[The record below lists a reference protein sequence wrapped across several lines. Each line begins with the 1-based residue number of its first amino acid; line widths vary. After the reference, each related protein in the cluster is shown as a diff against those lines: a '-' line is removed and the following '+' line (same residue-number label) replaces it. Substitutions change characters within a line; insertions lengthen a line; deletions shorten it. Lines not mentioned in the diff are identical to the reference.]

1 MKKIKKQTAIFLITL
16 FSLIIVLGGIFSF
29 VPINFGN
36 KIWTTFS
43 KNVSI
48 SSDIRGGI
56 YGEYEIK
63 TEDASKSD
71 IIDSMGLIR
80 EVFDENGYKN
90 VNVYAIGNKKIRIEV
105 GYPNGVLS
113 FSDAYSN
120 LSNVGSG
127 AFYLASSTTVEGSNY
142 VVQGSTCVEKL
153 NVYTSNDNKVLS
165 VKFNES
171 GKQAFKE
178 LCESGSSTCYIIFGE
193 QYYSLNMQT
202 NQDDYSQLVLTNNDY
217 EDLISLEQRIKFG
230 CMKVEL
236 NSDNVKIDTMSASLS
251 MAESSSSPAS
261 SSFFSSSVY
270 VVLVSLTIVVAMLLI
285 VLFAVKFGYFAI
297 LILVTMLINLPLFL
311 LLMCLIP
318 SIELGLSG
326 FVCLA
331 VCIAFSYTYTYIF
344 ASNVKKEYEIGR
356 TVNASIENAMKTHFA
371 TVLFTNI
378 SVFFASLILFALS
391 FGEIMGV
398 AIMISICM
406 ALSML
411 TNLLIVPLLIK
422 IVFSL
427 NQKLVYKLFMLK
439 KREITSLAKDKE
451 VE

>member
-1 MKKIKKQTAIFLITL
+1 MFVIDAADTL
-16 FSLIIVLGGIFSF
+16 RL
-29 VPINFGN
+29 
-36 KIWTTFS
+36 
-43 KNVSI
+43 
-48 SSDIRGGI
+48 
-56 YGEYEIK
+56 
-63 TEDASKSD
+63 
-71 IIDSMGLIR
+71 
-80 EVFDENGYKN
+80 
-90 VNVYAIGNKKIRIEV
+90 
-105 GYPNGVLS
+105 
-113 FSDAYSN
+113 
-120 LSNVGSG
+120 
-127 AFYLASSTTVEGSNY
+127 
-142 VVQGSTCVEKL
+142 
-153 NVYTSNDNKVLS
+153 
-165 VKFNES
+165 
-171 GKQAFKE
+171 
-178 LCESGSSTCYIIFGE
+178 
-193 QYYSLNMQT
+193 
-202 NQDDYSQLVLTNNDY
+202 LVL
-217 EDLISLEQRIKFG
+217 
-230 CMKVEL
+230 
-236 NSDNVKIDTMSASLS
+236 
-251 MAESSSSPAS
+251 
-261 SSFFSSSVY
+261 
-270 VVLVSLTIVVAMLLI
+270 
-285 VLFAVKFGYFAI
+285 
-297 LILVTMLINLPLFL
+297 
-311 LLMCLIP
+311 
-318 SIELGLSG
+318 IELGLSG